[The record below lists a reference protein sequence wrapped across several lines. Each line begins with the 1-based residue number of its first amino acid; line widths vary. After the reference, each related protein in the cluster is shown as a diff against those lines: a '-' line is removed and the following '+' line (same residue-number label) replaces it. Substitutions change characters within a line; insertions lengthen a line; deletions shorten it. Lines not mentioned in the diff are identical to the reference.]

1 MTQSSKFPS
10 HARVVIIGGGVGGA
24 SIAYH
29 LTLMGWRDVVV
40 LERSELTSGS
50 TFHSAGLVGQLRT
63 SSNLTKMIRYST
75 DLYRRLKDETEVD
88 PGWREVGSLRLA
100 SSKAR
105 LEELKYLVA
114 VSRSFGLPLEL
125 ISATEAQKLFP
136 LMTTDG
142 VEGAV
147 YLPTDGYID
156 PTGLTMALVA
166 GAKARGAQF
175 CTHTRVQ
182 DITLNASTSSAPRV
196 SAVVTDQGTIETEIV
211 VNAAGQW
218 AGEIGR
224 MVRAPNGEQLNF
236 PIISMAH
243 LYLITKPMGITQT
256 LPRGMRGLPTL
267 RDPDLLVYFRE
278 EVGGLI
284 MGGYERAPAAWA
296 LDGIPQDFNGK
307 LLPPDWDRFAPL
319 MENAIRRV
327 PEIENAQV
335 NMLLNGPEGFTPDA
349 EYLLGPTSVRG
360 FWIAAAFCAHGLAGA
375 GGIGKAMAEWI
386 IEGHP
391 EWDLWRLDH
400 RRFGANYASQKY
412 TLARTLETYAKYY
425 DIHYPNE
432 ERESARPLRLSPA
445 YHRLKEFGASFGE
458 KTGWERPNWFNRDWR
473 LETRASSLQLPVS
486 SDQSPVSSDQSPVP
500 SHQSPVSDYSPRG
513 WARHNWSP
521 NIGAEHLGTRERAG
535 LFDET
540 SFSKI
545 SVRGPGALKL
555 LNYLCDNEMDKPMGA
570 VTYTQMLNPRGGIE
584 CDFTVTRLAHDEFQ
598 IITGAAFGAHD
609 LQHIQTHAPDDG
621 SVIVE
626 DVTSHYAC
634 LGLWGPRARDILQRV
649 TKSNVSNDAFPYM
662 TAQRIAVGDVPCLAL
677 RVTYVGELGWEF
689 YCPMEY
695 GQKLWDTLWGAG
707 QAFGMVAGG
716 YRAIDTLRLEKGY
729 RYWSAEIG
737 PDYTPYEAGLGFC
750 VKLNG
755 ANGAPR
761 NFAGRD
767 ALVKQKA
774 EGLAR
779 KLCCLTLNDPTAITI
794 GSEPLRYN
802 DRVIG
807 WAQAGAYGYSVQKSI
822 AYAYLPIELAVLGAT
837 LDVELIGERI
847 GAVVAQDPQWDPK
860 GERIQC

>member
-1 MTQSSKFPS
+1 MTQSPS
-10 HARVVIIGGGVGGA
+10 LPTHARVVIIGGGVGGA

-29 LTLMGWRDVVV
+29 LTLMGWRDVIV

-75 DLYRRLKDETEVD
+75 DLYRRLNQETGVD
-88 PGWREVGSLRLA
+88 PVWREVGSLRLA
-100 SSKAR
+100 SSQAR
-105 LEELKYLVA
+105 LEELKHLVA

-125 ISATEAQKLFP
+125 ISAREAQDLFP
-136 LMTTDG
+136 LMTTEG

-147 YLPTDGYID
+147 YLPTDGYLD

-166 GAKARGAQF
+166 GAKSRGAQF
-175 CTHTRVQ
+175 CTHTRVTG
-182 DITLNASTSSAPRV
+182 ITVKDSRV
-196 SAVVTDQGTIETEIV
+196 SAVVTDRGTIETGIV

-224 MVRAPNGEQLNF
+224 MVGLDF

-256 LPRGMRGLPTL
+256 LPTM
-267 RDPDLLVYFRE
+267 RDPDLLVYFRQ

-284 MGGYERAPAAWA
+284 MGGYERESAAWA

-307 LLPPDWDRFAPL
+307 LLPPDWERFAPL

-327 PEIENAQV
+327 PGIQDAQV
-335 NMLLNGPEGFTPDA
+335 NLLLNGPEGFSPDA
-349 EYLLGPTSVRG
+349 EYLMGPTTVRG

-412 TLARTLETYAKYY
+412 TLARTLETYGKYY
-425 DIHYPNE
+425 DIHYHNE

-445 YHRLKEFGASFGE
+445 YYRLQALGAVFGE
-458 KTGWERPNWFNRDWR
+458 KTGWERPNWFERNAAFRIPHS
-473 LETRASSLQLPVS
+473 EFE
-486 SDQSPVSSDQSPVP
+486 
-500 SHQSPVSDYSPRG
+500 PRG
-513 WARHNWSP
+513 WARVNWSP
-521 NIGAEHLGTRERAG
+521 HIGVEHIGTRERAG

-545 SVRGPGALKL
+545 SVRGAGALKL
-555 LNYLCDNEMDKPMGA
+555 LNYLCDNEMDKPVGA

-584 CDFTVTRLAHDEFQ
+584 CDFTVTRLAPDQFQ
-598 IITGAAFGAHD
+598 IITGTAFGAHD
-609 LQHIQTHAPDDG
+609 LQHIQTHLGAVSDDS
-621 SVIVE
+621 SVVIQ
-626 DVTSHYAC
+626 DITSQYAC
-634 LGLWGPRARDILQRV
+634 FGLWGPRARDILEQV
-649 TKSNVSNDAFPYM
+649 TKSDVSNEAFPYM
-662 TAQRIAVGDVPCLAL
+662 TARRLAVGDVPCLAL

-689 YCPMEY
+689 YCPIEY
-695 GQKLWDTLWGAG
+695 GQNLWDTLWGAG
-707 QAFGMVAGG
+707 QEFGIVAGG

-750 VKLNG
+750 VRLGKD
-755 ANGAPR
+755 A
-761 NFAGRD
+761 FIGRD

-774 EGLAR
+774 EGITR
-779 KLCCLTLNDPTAITI
+779 KLCCLTLNDSTAITI
-794 GSEPLRYN
+794 GNEPVRHD
-802 DRVIG
+802 DRVVG
-807 WAQAGAYGYSVQKSI
+807 WAQPGAYGYSVQKSI
-822 AYAYLPIELAVLGAT
+822 AYAYLPIELAAPGMT

-847 GAVVAQDPQWDPK
+847 GAIVAQDPQWDPK
-860 GERIQC
+860 GERVKA